1 MLLSKVRQFIIVLLF
16 ASLTLLFALP
26 ANAMD
31 MGVTI
36 AKSLNVRNQP
46 KGKVIDSLPLGT
58 PVGLLDI
65 KGEWVRVSYFKGA
78 NTRKPKYGWVS
89 VKYIRITS
97 RRYTSSSS
105 HCETEH
111 KTGAEVCMG
120 VSNADLDCNKSF
132 SGNYYRDCEVELS
145 YQLTTDYNGGSYL
158 DVDVSCEVEISYRG
172 RKGYISS
179 SDSDSETQSHS
190 LFANDSE
197 SASMDFDFSF
207 MSSKEVYK
215 VEIESAE
222 CQIDSVNLW

>member
-1 MLLSKVRQFIIVLLF
+1 
-16 ASLTLLFALP
+16 
-26 ANAMD
+26 
-31 MGVTI
+31 
-36 AKSLNVRNQP
+36 
-46 KGKVIDSLPLGT
+46 
-58 PVGLLDI
+58 
-65 KGEWVRVSYFKGA
+65 
-78 NTRKPKYGWVS
+78 
-89 VKYIRITS
+89 
-97 RRYTSSSS
+97 
-105 HCETEH
+105 
-111 KTGAEVCMG
+111 MG

-207 MSSKEVYK
+207 MLSKEVYK